1 MLIFTL
7 NFSKLR
13 SSTHGQLLAHLC
25 FALIGLYISFTISAF
40 MGRFYVDV
48 AEAVREPLCITSS
61 AFVHYFLLVYFS
73 VTVGQS
79 MLLYFKLV
87 KVLGTLNLLIQ
98 YPLKVGIVSWS
109 KSDIAIQFY
118 VLFILISPF

>member
-1 MLIFTL
+1 M
-7 NFSKLR
+7 
-13 SSTHGQLLAHLC
+13 
-25 FALIGLYISFTISAF
+25 
-40 MGRFYVDV
+40 DV